1 MAPSAFF
8 AHVRD
13 DMVALVA
20 GKSLE
25 EAELR
30 DWLKTW
36 LAHFKLPHEI
46 VFLDELPHL
55 YSSNVGSR
63 CANGSRRAYP
73 AQACAITL
81 ESCAL
86 TFGEDDFVGRCLR
99 LVGVF
104 AQCGD

>member
-1 MAPSAFF
+1 MALPAFF

-46 VFLDELPHL
+46 VFLDELPPL
-55 YSSNVGSR
+55 CSSNVD
-63 CANGSRRAYP
+63 RAAQMGAAGYP
-73 AQACAITL
+73 A
-81 ESCAL
+81 
-86 TFGEDDFVGRCLR
+86 
-99 LVGVF
+99 
-104 AQCGD
+104 